1 MIDPKIFEFLKELE
15 QNNNREWF
23 TENKAKYQQV
33 NEAFKLF
40 VAKLIAGIS
49 EFDDKI
55 KGLEPKHC
63 IFRIYRDVRFSKDK
77 SPYKINF
84 GAYLVKGGR
93 RSGNS
98 GYYLHLQ
105 NNASFIAG
113 GVHMPPPP
121 ELNKIRKEIYY
132 NIEEF
137 KQIINE
143 PKVKKYFKEIS
154 GDKLIRPPKDFP
166 ADFPDIE
173 LLKYKSYSFFEN
185 ISQEQCLQAD
195 FFDFLI
201 ERFKLM
207 KPLVKFM
214 NRTLEM

>member
-1 MIDPKIFEFLKELE
+1 MIDSKIFDFLKELE

-23 TENKAKYQQV
+23 TENKARYQQA
-33 NEAFKLF
+33 NGAFKLF

-49 EFDDKI
+49 EFDDEI

-77 SPYKINF
+77 SPYKVNF

-105 NNASFIAG
+105 NGESFIAG
-113 GVHMPPPP
+113 GVHMPPSP
-121 ELNKIRKEIYY
+121 ELKKIRKEIYY
-132 NIEEF
+132 NVEEF

-185 ISQEQCLQAD
+185 LSQEQCLQAD

-214 NRTLEM
+214 NRALEM

>member
-77 SPYKINF
+77 LPYKINF

-214 NRTLEM
+214 NRALEM